1 VGCDE
6 THCTLAVEDFS
17 NLWAEYQR
25 LKRSE
30 QNSSEYILS
39 LEEQVEESSGINK
52 KLLSM
57 NEELLLNQNE
67 GYDFGSVVLVGA
79 LGVTAGIIISL
90 SAFLLYQNR

>member
-1 VGCDE
+1 M
-6 THCTLAVEDFS
+6 AEDFYG
-17 NLWAEYQR
+17 LWAEYQR

-39 LEEQVEESSGINK
+39 LEEQVEESSEINK

-57 NEELLLNQNE
+57 NERLFLDQND
-67 GYDFGSVVLVGA
+67 GYDFGSVALVGA

-90 SAFLLYQNR
+90 TAFLLYQNR